1 MNPPDQFSPLMK
13 LGLYRSVDI
22 LASFVPHPTTRVLI
36 TRAKA
41 LTDLRKYHS
50 ATKVLDTIDRNSR
63 TEEEMNEILEL
74 RFTCYLNMQNASS
87 KCASLLP
94 YLVNRVLTPKLH
106 VLAAQAYIMQE
117 ESHSPNHPAIHH
129 LMEVLKLYPM
139 AIELVESL
147 LFVGAPIQEVL
158 ALIPQGFAKL
168 YIQSLQY
175 TANSEFKKAI
185 ECFSEGV
192 SNIIPMPV
200 CILNQICIN
209 AVHSNQMELFDSTAA
224 LIPDDELDI
233 IDLRAARLKQL
244 RKGDE
249 LNQLALFAL
258 NSDENNANAWLA
270 FSHLLEFNGDHQRAL
285 QTTRKALLL
294 DRASRRGFMRH
305 GELRMQR
312 NDTKKALTAFT
323 KAHQI
328 HEGIDSYT
336 EIVKCYCLLE
346 EWQMAEAFAAK
357 ALLVF
362 PPDSE
367 HGAYS
372 LTLMGLALRT
382 REPQKA
388 VEFLKKALKK
398 MPDHNEALNALID
411 MRIKEDDLDGA
422 EAILRE
428 YREQSQDFFFWIK
441 LGEIYGYKREFPK
454 ALEYVSTASRLDPG
468 NERARDML
476 EQLETMIRENDS
488 DFETE
493 EDGLSF

>member
-1 MNPPDQFSPLMK
+1 MNPQDDLTPLMK
-13 LGLYRSVDI
+13 LGLYRSVDL
-22 LASFVPHPTTRVLI
+22 LASFIPHPTTRDLI
-36 TRAKA
+36 IRAKA
-41 LTDLRKYHS
+41 LTDLRKYHA
-50 ATKVLDTIDRNSR
+50 ATKILDTIDRSSR
-63 TEEEMNEILEL
+63 TEGEMDEILEL
-74 RFTCYLNMQNASS
+74 RFTCYLNMQNAST

-94 YLVNRVLTPKLH
+94 YLVNRTLTPRLH

-117 ESHSPNHPAIHH
+117 ESHSPNHPAIRH

-139 AIELVESL
+139 AIELVENL
-147 LFVGAPIQEVL
+147 LYIGAPIQEVL
-158 ALIPQGFAKL
+158 ALIPQGYAKL
-168 YIQSLQY
+168 YVQSLQY

-185 ECFSEGV
+185 ECFSEGIPSTV
-192 SNIIPMPV
+192 PMPV

-209 AVHSNQMELFDSTAA
+209 AVYSNQMELFDSTAA
-224 LIPDDELDI
+224 LIPEDELDI
-233 IDLRAARLKQL
+233 VDLRAQRLKQL
-244 RKGDE
+244 RKADE
-249 LNQLALFAL
+249 LNQLVLYAL
-258 NSDENNANAWLA
+258 NSDENNANAWIA
-270 FSHLLEFNGDHQRAL
+270 FSHLLELNNDHQRAL
-285 QTTRKALLL
+285 QTARKALLL
-294 DRASRRGFMRH
+294 DRVSRRGFMRH
-305 GELRMQR
+305 GEIRMKR

-346 EWQMAEAFAAK
+346 EWQMAEAFASK

-362 PPDSE
+362 PVESD
-367 HGAYS
+367 HGALS
-372 LTLMGLALRT
+372 LTLMGLALRN

-398 MPDHNEALNALID
+398 MPEHNEALNALID

-422 EAILRE
+422 EAVLRE